1 MRPDLPLPLLPGDHA
16 RARAGARAAAAVLAI
31 LLGLT
36 GCGVAGPTASDAA
49 KVSAES
55 PVEMDSCHVIT
66 TPEEFAAPSDGRP
79 AVDCGEPHTTQTFL
93 VTTFPQPLAEQ
104 KERPLQEQ
112 LRNATSRL
120 CPAHELRKYL
130 AGAPRDATTGMAIAG
145 YYPSR
150 AEWAAGNR
158 TVRCDVLLTEKNG
171 APQETTL
178 NLKGALAGPDSA
190 RIRLCYSQDIKDGIL
205 SAEGADTLCSEP
217 HTAEDVSA
225 WIGQDA
231 SLVSL
236 AAQQERCL
244 PFVLEFLKAEVLPED
259 KEVRPVLRVDGGARA
274 IRCAVAPKQD
284 VPAPWTGTL
293 APARAA
299 SDGAAIG

>member
-1 MRPDLPLPLLPGDHA
+1 MRRNLPGPLLP
-16 RARAGARAAAAVLAI
+16 RAHRPSDVPRAAAALLA
-31 LLGLT
+31 LFLAVT
-36 GCGVAGPTASDAA
+36 GCSVAGPTAADAM
-49 KVSAES
+49 KVSVESS
-55 PVEMDSCHVIT
+55 PVVDGCHVIT
-66 TPEEFAAPSDGRP
+66 TPEEFAAPSDTRP
-79 AVDCGEPHTTQTFL
+79 PVDCAQPHTTQTFL
-93 VTTFPQPLAEQ
+93 VTTFPQPLADQ

-112 LRNATSRL
+112 LRNATNRL

-150 AEWAAGNR
+150 DEWAAGNR
-158 TVRCDVLLTEKNG
+158 TVRCDVLLTEKDG
-171 APQETTL
+171 APKETTL

-190 RIRLCYSQDIKDGIL
+190 QIRLCYSQDIKDGVL

-225 WIGQDA
+225 WMGQDA

-236 AAQQERCL
+236 AAQQDRCL

-259 KEVRPVLRVDGGARA
+259 KEVRPIVRVDGGARA

-284 VPAPWTGTL
+284 VPAAWTGTL
-293 APARAA
+293 APARAVT
-299 SDGAAIG
+299 DGAASG